1 MTRPHVGVSDLALLQ
16 FLEVEHGIPI
26 DWLRASIR
34 ARLHEV
40 EAVPEGMAQV
50 TAGNLRLHVSGG
62 TICGVSRRLPPT
74 GEGDET

>member
-1 MTRPHVGVSDLALLQ
+1 MKKPRVGVSDFALLQ

-40 EAVPEGMAQV
+40 PAVPEGMAQV

-62 TICGVSRRLPPT
+62 TICGVSRSLPPT
-74 GEGDET
+74 SEGDET